1 MPSIDELIAA
11 ERRGMTPPPSAR
23 ARNREAIA
31 AALARPSPAHAPTP
45 GRARPS
51 WKLWLL
57 PVLLLSVGAP
67 WALLRPASA
76 PLPIPDAMAL
86 AMADAGKVDAAPEP
100 KPQPE
105 PAALAVA
112 APQPQPPL
120 AAPEQPAETDEAPTS
135 ARPPKTKAKAKAKA
149 SAPETS
155 FDDEL
160 ELLVTAKAAIDA
172 GELGK
177 ARKALQRHRSRYPSG
192 VFVDEARAMRVVLT
206 CVSEKATASEREQAR
221 TQWRARHPNSPFA
234 GRVDEACKAGGE

>member
-11 ERRGMTPPPSAR
+11 ERRSMTPPPSAR

-67 WALLRPASA
+67 WALLRPVSA
-76 PLPIPDAMAL
+76 PLPIPDAMTL
-86 AMADAGKVDAAPEP
+86 AMINAGEVDAAPEP

-112 APQPQPPL
+112 ARQPQPQPPL
-120 AAPEQPAETDEAPTS
+120 AAPEQPTETDEARS
-135 ARPPKTKAKAKAKA
+135 NARPSKTKAKAKA

-160 ELLVTAKAAIDA
+160 ELLVAAKAAIDA

-192 VFVDEARAMRVVLT
+192 VFVDEAKAMRVVLA
-206 CVSEKATASEREQAR
+206 CVSPKATASEREQAR

-234 GRVDEACKAGGE
+234 GRVDEACKTEGE